1 VQGCGS
7 DADELQEVDDRGDVH
22 PGEAGHDRL
31 YAVEGQKRVCRAF
44 RAAEQSSQAADQSP
58 VGARQAEGQ
67 AGQAGGQGRTPLQ
80 IGPDVRLRQVHGRY
94 RDSSLQYPGHEEDM
108 LRAK

>member
-1 VQGCGS
+1 MSFKLCPLYLPQY
-7 DADELQEVDDRGDVH
+7 DRESQVS
-22 PGEAGHDRL
+22 
-31 YAVEGQKRVCRAF
+31 GQHWSGAL
-44 RAAEQSSQAADQSP
+44 
-58 VGARQAEGQ
+58 VGLLRH
-67 AGQAGGQGRTPLQ
+67 QGRTPLQ